1 MHTNEFT
8 KRSATSHA
16 CGCLQSSVHSSRMLA
31 AQPQLA
37 TAGKRCQRRRR
48 AACVTRASAP
58 LNKYSQRITQPKS
71 QGASQAMLYATGLK
85 EEDMS
90 KAQVREPGQ
99 GARAPARTALSA
111 RARALP
117 VLWRW
122 SEHSPPPPAASRALC
137 RPPC

>member
-1 MHTNEFT
+1 
-8 KRSATSHA
+8 
-16 CGCLQSSVHSSRMLA
+16 MLA

-37 TAGKRCQRRRR
+37 AAGQRCQRRRR

-90 KAQVREPGQ
+90 KAQVRAPGQ
-99 GARAPARTALSA
+99 EARAPARTALSA

-117 VLWRW
+117 VLWCW
-122 SEHSPPPPAASRALC
+122 SEHSPPPPAASSALS
-137 RPPC
+137 RLPC